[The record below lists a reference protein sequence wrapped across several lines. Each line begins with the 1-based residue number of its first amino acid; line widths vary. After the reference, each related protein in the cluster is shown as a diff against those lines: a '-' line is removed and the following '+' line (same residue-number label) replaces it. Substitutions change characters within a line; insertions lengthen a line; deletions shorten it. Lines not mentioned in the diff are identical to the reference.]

1 MFRPQSKNT
10 SSKRADRIK
19 LDILDFSQYLSVLD
33 SREFNAKGI
42 SIPYPADYI
51 HNFELE
57 WPSSLPTSLIILEFL
72 ARLDTEEVF

>member
-42 SIPYPADYI
+42 SIPYPVDSI

-57 WPSSLPTSLIILEFL
+57 
-72 ARLDTEEVF
+72 